1 MNNTIF
7 SLGKHRLIIIKH
19 GYFTIDQL
27 LITTSFAAS
36 CARQDRLFVI
46 QSTHKIQARGD

>member
-7 SLGKHRLIIIKH
+7 FSLAKHRLIIIKH

-27 LITTSFAAS
+27 LIIASFAAS
-36 CARQDRLFVI
+36 CARQETNCHPI
-46 QSTHKIQARGD
+46 H